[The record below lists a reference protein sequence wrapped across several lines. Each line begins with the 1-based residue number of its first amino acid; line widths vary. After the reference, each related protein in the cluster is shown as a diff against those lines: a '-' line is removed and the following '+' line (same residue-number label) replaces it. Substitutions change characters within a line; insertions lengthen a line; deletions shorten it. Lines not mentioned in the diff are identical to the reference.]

1 MMVSGGVADSI
12 RLRSIAVVG
21 TKIDQHG
28 NQSLVKK
35 VSANKKL
42 FATEVKDT
50 CNAYVVFKVSSH
62 FGWIVHGTKK
72 VEPSTGDFIPCE
84 GCDTVRLWSRSGPNN
99 RLT

>member
-1 MMVSGGVADSI
+1 MWPESHDHERRDFLTTEMMVSGGVADSI

-50 CNAYVVFKVSSH
+50 CNAYVVFKVRPP
-62 FGWIVHGTKK
+62 FGCIVHCMK
-72 VEPSTGDFIPCE
+72 E
-84 GCDTVRLWSRSGPNN
+84 
-99 RLT
+99 